1 MSAGRSLSRTISAT
15 VRDLRKPHQTRPKT
29 CRNRRETRVSE
40 AILAPKLADKM
51 SSVLSIEI
59 IISFNQTIYNNS
71 LAEKMG
77 SFRRKALFEHS
88 APLSVAGRV
97 PRAAPMSCPTRKRTF
112 FRTPQPLCQT
122 TAVILPS
129 VNTPVQFRLQESQF
143 TVSLRCPRL
152 TPSLPTR
159 RGRSPRLPRFR
170 HVGTGGA
177 SPGRLRRRQMR
188 VNVPACAGRS
198 EAHAFAATPHH
209 LRPSSQERF
218 STATGPT
225 TTRKGS
231 GRMLWVGGIAIATPS
246 PTCYTP
252 PASLR

>member
-29 CRNRRETRVSE
+29 CRNRRETRVSQ

-51 SSVLSIEI
+51 SSILSIEI
-59 IISFNQTIYNNS
+59 ITSFNQTAYNNS

-112 FRTPQPLCQT
+112 FHTPQPLCQT

-129 VNTPVQFRLQESQF
+129 VNTPVQFRLQKSAI
-143 TVSLRCPRL
+143 
-152 TPSLPTR
+152 PSLTSLSECPQTPANVV
-159 RGRSPRLPRFR
+159 RGSPDPAHRPAESLA
-170 HVGTGGA
+170 A
-177 SPGRLRRRQMR
+177 S
-188 VNVPACAGRS
+188 VVVS
-198 EAHAFAATPHH
+198 H
-209 LRPSSQERF
+209 PS
-218 STATGPT
+218 
-225 TTRKGS
+225 
-231 GRMLWVGGIAIATPS
+231 
-246 PTCYTP
+246 
-252 PASLR
+252 